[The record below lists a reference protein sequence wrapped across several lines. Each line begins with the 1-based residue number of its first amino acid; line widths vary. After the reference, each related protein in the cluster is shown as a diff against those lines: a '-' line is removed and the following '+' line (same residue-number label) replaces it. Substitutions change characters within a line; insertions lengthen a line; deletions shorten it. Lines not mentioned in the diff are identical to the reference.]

1 MRKNFGCKPY
11 VYPQPVFILG
21 TYDEQGTPNAMN
33 AAWGGI
39 YDDDKIF
46 ICLASHKTTDNI
58 KINKAFTVSVA
69 DLPHLKQADYVG
81 LVSGND
87 VKDKVAKCNLTS
99 VKSEFVNAPL
109 FLEFPICIECELAE
123 ELNVGV
129 VGKVIN
135 VSIDERVL
143 GENGKV
149 DPEKLQAISY
159 DSMNHNY
166 LLVSKTVGK
175 AFDLDVIKEFNQK
188 K

>member
-21 TYDEQGTPNAMN
+21 TYDEEGTPNAMN

-46 ICLASHKTTDNI
+46 VCLSSHKTTDNI
-58 KINKAFTVSVA
+58 LRNKAFTISVA

-81 LVSGND
+81 MVSGND
-87 VKDKVAKCNLTS
+87 VKDKVQRCGLTP
-99 VKSEFVNAPL
+99 VKAEFVNAPM
-109 FLEFPICIECELAE
+109 FLEFPICLECVLDE
-123 ELNVGV
+123 ELSVGV
-129 VGKVIN
+129 VGKVVN

-143 GENGKV
+143 DENGNV

-159 DSMNHNY
+159 DTSNHNY

-175 AFDLDVIKEFNQK
+175 AFNKETVKEFNK
-188 K
+188 

>member
-1 MRKNFGCKPY
+1 MRKDFGSKPY

-21 TYDEQGTPNAMN
+21 TYDEEGIPNAMN

-58 KINKAFTVSVA
+58 KKMRSFTISVA

-81 LVSGND
+81 LVSGNEI
-87 VKDKVAKCNLTS
+87 KDKVAKCHLTPI
-99 VKSEFVNAPL
+99 KSKFVNAPI
-109 FLEFPICIECELAE
+109 FEEFPICIECELDE
-123 ELNVGV
+123 ELSVGV

-143 GENGKV
+143 GENNKI

-175 AFDLDVIKEFNQK
+175 AFNTEVIKEYHK
-188 K
+188 